1 MAAKKK
7 EKKSNR
13 HRLVFPF
20 KSQPSVGA
28 VDLVDCLD
36 QSKSPSLDHVTWSRF
51 TRSFIL
57 MPPFITIIIII
68 IIIFRRQQKSTL
80 SRPPEGKTKPDSGET
95 KDEHGRQRQKEP
107 AGAERPKEKKK
118 KVVRFISG
126 DKTTERTSPC
136 LECQATNT
144 KKTKERRKIP
154 KNNLKKWTHFCWK
167 RYTAKDRPLR
177 STSAPLTLLSSFV
190 FLFRF
195 SFVAIFVASFSSPF
209 CRFFTFSFLLVAV
222 RLVRSSSQVFISLF
236 LVVFVFVFVF
246 VFVKPAH
253 T

>member
-1 MAAKKK
+1 MEIPPGSLALNRRNFLLFSFFFFFFFFFFSRDAIGTPAIDQKIRQNWQQKKR
-7 EKKSNR
+7 KSNR

-118 KVVRFISG
+118 KGRPFHF
-126 DKTTERTSPC
+126 
-136 LECQATNT
+136 
-144 KKTKERRKIP
+144 RR
-154 KNNLKKWTHFCWK
+154 
-167 RYTAKDRPLR
+167 
-177 STSAPLTLLSSFV
+177 
-190 FLFRF
+190 
-195 SFVAIFVASFSSPF
+195 
-209 CRFFTFSFLLVAV
+209 
-222 RLVRSSSQVFISLF
+222 
-236 LVVFVFVFVF
+236 
-246 VFVKPAH
+246 
-253 T
+253 